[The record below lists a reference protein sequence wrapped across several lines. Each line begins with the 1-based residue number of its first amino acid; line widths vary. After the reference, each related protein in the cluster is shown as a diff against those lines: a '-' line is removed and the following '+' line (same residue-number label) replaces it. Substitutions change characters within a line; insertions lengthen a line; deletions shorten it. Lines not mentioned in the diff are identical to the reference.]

1 MHAHEYFKQIK
12 INMLKQNMVN
22 LFNLRDLRDLIKR
35 FNFAN
40 QKKAFFWFFFGF
52 FCEDLI
58 LQMRAGICKICKKF
72 FLYSKL
78 RCKKHLKRCACKLG
92 NVAMLF

>member
-40 QKKAFFWFFFGF
+40 QKKTGF
-52 FCEDLI
+52 FCF
-58 LQMRAGICKICKKF
+58 C
-72 FLYSKL
+72 FLGGFNFANESWNL
-78 RCKKHLKRCACKLG
+78 
-92 NVAMLF
+92 

>member
-22 LFNLRDLRDLIKR
+22 LFNLRDLRNLIKR

-40 QKKAFFWFFFGF
+40 QKKAFFLVFFAR
-52 FCEDLI
+52 I
-58 LQMRAGICKICKKF
+58 
-72 FLYSKL
+72 
-78 RCKKHLKRCACKLG
+78 
-92 NVAMLF
+92 

>member
-22 LFNLRDLRDLIKR
+22 LFNLRDLRNLIKR

-40 QKKAFFWFFFGF
+40 QKKAFFWFFLVF
-52 FCEDLI
+52 FARI
-58 LQMRAGICKICKKF
+58 
-72 FLYSKL
+72 
-78 RCKKHLKRCACKLG
+78 
-92 NVAMLF
+92 

>member
-22 LFNLRDLRDLIKR
+22 LFNLRDLRTLIKR

-40 QKKAFFWFFFGF
+40 QKKAFF
-52 FCEDLI
+52 C
-58 LQMRAGICKICKKF
+58 F
-72 FLYSKL
+72 FLVFFA
-78 RCKKHLKRCACKLG
+78 RI
-92 NVAMLF
+92 